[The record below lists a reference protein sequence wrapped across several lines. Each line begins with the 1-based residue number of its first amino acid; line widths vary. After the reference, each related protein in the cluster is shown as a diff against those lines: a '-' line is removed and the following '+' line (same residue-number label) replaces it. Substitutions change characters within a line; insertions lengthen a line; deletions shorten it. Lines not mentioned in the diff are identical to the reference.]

1 MSKIDERKLGP
12 GRVAIVASD
21 RVQAVHRGPM
31 QVRLIPPSGTFDVG
45 ELLDTIASLG
55 VDVAGISPKALER
68 LNACLP
74 QLMEQLTADE
84 DAVAAFDRDPGS
96 FRDVLGDE
104 LAEALV
110 TLRQRVVGM
119 RSALNPPGAEGS
131 TRRPLRRTT
140 PRLLTAVDPVA
151 EERAAE
157 LRQDIINWA
166 LARRSNMTALAKSPE
181 RTIERKYA
189 DEPEAVRRALLRD
202 VRKAA
207 QPDA

>member
-1 MSKIDERKLGP
+1 MSEIDERELGP

-31 QVRLIPPSGTFDVG
+31 QVRLTPPSGTIDVG

-55 VDVAGISPKALER
+55 VDVAGISPEALKR

-74 QLMEQLTADE
+74 ELMEQLTADE

-119 RSALNPPGAEGS
+119 RSALNPPGADGS
-131 TRRPLRRTT
+131 TRHPHRRTT
-140 PRLLTAVDPVA
+140 PRLLTAVDPVV

-202 VRKAA
+202 IRRAA

>member
-1 MSKIDERKLGP
+1 M
-12 GRVAIVASD
+12 
-21 RVQAVHRGPM
+21 
-31 QVRLIPPSGTFDVG
+31 
-45 ELLDTIASLG
+45 
-55 VDVAGISPKALER
+55 
-68 LNACLP
+68 
-74 QLMEQLTADE
+74 
-84 DAVAAFDRDPGS
+84 
-96 FRDVLGDE
+96 
-104 LAEALV
+104 

-140 PRLLTAVDPVA
+140 PRLLTAVDPVV

-157 LRQDIINWA
+157 LRQDIIKWA

>member
-1 MSKIDERKLGP
+1 MSKIDERQLGP

-31 QVRLIPPSGTFDVG
+31 QVRLIPPSGTFDGG

-55 VDVAGISPKALER
+55 VDVAGISPEALER

-74 QLMEQLTADE
+74 ELMEQLTADE

-119 RSALNPPGAEGS
+119 RSALNPPGADGS

-140 PRLLTAVDPVA
+140 PRLLTAVNPVV

-157 LRQDIINWA
+157 LRQDIIKWA

-202 VRKAA
+202 VRRAA